1 MSKCLLCE
9 RTFSDVLKPCPYQP
23 EFCASCYMIED
34 AVVIAR
40 LLNEKSAKEQ
50 PDE

>member
-9 RTFSDVLKPCPYQP
+9 RAFSDVLKPFPYQL
-23 EFCASCYMIED
+23 EFCASCYMQSD

-40 LLNEKSAKEQ
+40 LLNEKSAKE
-50 PDE
+50 EK